1 LLFGFEARRFSD
13 CVGIVA
19 VVVLLGEVEVVVE
32 ARRGLAGTY
41 GAWALA
47 YEAAR
52 WLIVSIGIRGNVCFP
67 SLFLCRQSRTVVK
80 YGWTGV
86 LLLRRSDGDT

>member
-1 LLFGFEARRFSD
+1 MFGFEARRFSD

-19 VVVLLGEVEVVVE
+19 VVVLLGDVEVVVE
-32 ARRGLAGTY
+32 VARMY